1 MTDTPLKRILYTIRS
16 GINNMRNTRFNY
28 TNEYW
33 YNFKSYVCGTELS
46 FTICSNCNNY
56 KRISNDYMRYSSKLS
71 EQRIMCDCGIFGN
84 NNRLNEGDIEM
95 ASAEYELDHI
105 FDDIDDDFT
114 DIMSE
119 FYNNDLKKSSVF

>member
-56 KRISNDYMRYSSKLS
+56 KRISNDFMCYSSKLS
-71 EQRIMCDCGIFGN
+71 EQRIMCDCEIFGN
-84 NNRLNEGDIEM
+84 NNRLNECDIEM
-95 ASAEYELDHI
+95 ASAEYDLDST
-105 FDDIDDDFT
+105 FDNIDDDFI
-114 DIMSE
+114 DIMND
-119 FYNNDLKKSSVF
+119 FYNNDLQKSSIF